1 MNTPAHLLFAA
12 GLFAKPDSP
21 KITVAA
27 MIGGLLPDLS
37 LYIMAS
43 FSLFILGNSPAYV
56 FDVQYF
62 SPLWQQIFAIDN
74 SFILWGIV
82 CVTAVYIKKP
92 WLIALSGSALLHLC
106 FDFPLH
112 HDDARQHFWPISN
125 WVFESPYSYWDKNH
139 HGGIISIIEQ
149 VLVIVIWAFLCRRF
163 KSTKMRALFTA
174 LALMEVAPIIIFGL
188 MF

>member
-12 GLFAKPDSP
+12 GAFAKPDSP
-21 KITVAA
+21 KITTAA

-74 SFILWGIV
+74 SFILWGIMLA
-82 CVTAVYIKKP
+82 TAIWVKKP
-92 WLIALSGSALLHLC
+92 WLIALSGGALLHLSL
-106 FDFPLH
+106 DFPLH
-112 HDDARQHFWPISN
+112 HDDARQHFWPITD

-149 VLVIVIWAFLCRRF
+149 ILVLGVWIFLWRRF
-163 KSTKMRALFTA
+163 KSIRMRTIYTV
-174 LALMEVAPIIIFGL
+174 LALMEAAPIIIFGL